1 MIVHVVLSI
10 LLLYT
15 STSQSYV
22 LTSFSSFTGAGL
34 LALSRSPSSSSR
46 TCSRV
51 TLEMKKGKSNVPVQM
66 RGNYEK
72 QKQILQ
78 AREAMMAAQDPK
90 DGKPVFNL
98 FVRSKQGAQ
107 MWYPCGS
114 FKGDERSAALA
125 QSYRDGNLLA
135 SVSKNQLDSGVS
147 NSVAQ
152 DLDKLQEQIFRAI
165 PQLRKSKGNLEFGY
179 RLAFEGLSE
188 EQKKMNIFIPQKRE
202 GFFDKIKGA
211 FGQ

>member
-1 MIVHVVLSI
+1 
-10 LLLYT
+10 
-15 STSQSYV
+15 
-22 LTSFSSFTGAGL
+22 
-34 LALSRSPSSSSR
+34 
-46 TCSRV
+46 
-51 TLEMKKGKSNVPVQM
+51 MKKGKSNIPINM

-78 AREAMMAAQDPK
+78 AREAMLAAQDPK

-98 FVRSKQGAQ
+98 FVRSKKGSQI
-107 MWYPCGS
+107 WYPCGS
-114 FKGDERSAALA
+114 FKGDERSSALA
-125 QSYRDGNLLA
+125 QSYRDGNLFA

-152 DLDKLQEQIFRAI
+152 DLEKLEEQIFRSL

-188 EQKKMNIFIPQKRE
+188 EQKKMNIFIPEKRE
-202 GFFDKIKGA
+202 GFFDKLKGA